1 MRYLHEL
8 AWALPDR
15 LERSIAEHRR
25 ILEALRS
32 RNGEKAENLMRP
44 HIASTE
50 RDVLA
55 AYRKHLARTRNSA
68 L

>member
-15 LERSIAEHRR
+15 LERSIAERRR

-55 AYRKHLARTRNSA
+55 AHRNRPARPHNTA